1 MQLRMWRLPL
11 GKLNGRDA
19 QGPDVRLQQQD
30 TVSYTF
36 GGEAVQRNIL
46 PRRGKKKSQCAS
58 EVLNKIL
65 ILN

>member
-1 MQLRMWRLPL
+1 MQLGMRRLPL

-36 GGEAVQRNIL
+36 GGEAVQRNVL
-46 PRRGKKKSQCAS
+46 PRRKKQISMCF
-58 EVLNKIL
+58 
-65 ILN
+65 

>member
-1 MQLRMWRLPL
+1 MQLGMRRLPL
-11 GKLNGRDA
+11 GKLDGRDA

-36 GGEAVQRNIL
+36 GGEAVQRNVL
-46 PRRGKKKSQCAS
+46 PRRKKKTQCAS

-65 ILN
+65 ILT